1 MELTDAIN
9 GRRAVRDYTLA
20 AVGEREI
27 RDLIDAAVR
36 APSATSV
43 APIIAGHPKSAL
55 AAVPSY
61 AAQIRWFP

>member
-20 AVGEREI
+20 AVGERQI

-36 APSATSV
+36 APSAIPV
-43 APIIAGHPKSAL
+43 APLFDSHILELQSGSVFDASEGFEA
-55 AAVPSY
+55 
-61 AAQIRWFP
+61 

>member
-27 RDLIDAAVR
+27 RDLIDAAIR
-36 APSATSV
+36 APSATPV
-43 APIIAGHPKSAL
+43 APIIVGHLKSAL
-55 AAVPSY
+55 AAVPRH
-61 AAQIRWFP
+61 AAQIRWPP